1 MTHQPTWPVA
11 AALGWL
17 VWAAGVPDV
26 AAEADETVAVW
37 DFREGV
43 GDWRPRAE
51 SVTVEHLQAD
61 EGGASGGSLRVR
73 GPIRVGWNYVTSPRV
88 PMTPGALYRLSARV
102 RVDRLGPDTPPP
114 YLKCEFVAA
123 KGREAL
129 GRASTDRYDVSNM
142 GTWQRLAGEFKAPD
156 GVAAGWMA
164 LEKGTSEACEIDARL
179 GEVRLERIP
188 RLTVFDRYRLDPLP
202 EPLAKARGVH
212 PRLFLTADGFASLRR
227 ANETTH
233 KPMWEEVRDLADRYA
248 RGGPPKYVR
257 DDGHSGDEQLWQRG
271 VGNAM
276 PTLAMAYRLTGETR
290 YLDAA
295 RAWALAS
302 CGYETWG
309 LGRIDGMDLAAGH
322 QLFGLAIVYDWC
334 YQDLGEEARR
344 TIRATLA
351 RRGEAMFEAAVTG
364 RAWWRR
370 SYLQNHLWV
379 DACGLAA
386 AGLAVCD
393 ETDGADRWVG
403 LALEKF
409 RRTTDALGPDGASHE
424 GVGYWQYG
432 VEYLLKFMH
441 LARDLLGV
449 DLHDHPWWRNT
460 AAYGR
465 YLTLP
470 RGAWTRRNS
479 IVDLADCPRGNW
491 YGPDYLLRRL
501 AAEFRD
507 PYAQW
512 HAQQVNEADIAAL
525 GAPWLNLVWYDPHVP
540 AKPPANLPTLRH
552 FADMGIVSARTGW
565 SGDETL
571 LVFKCG
577 PFIGHH
583 AVQAFD
589 RDPGGGH
596 VHPDAN
602 HFVLFGAGEWLVRDD
617 GYRAKRT
624 GHHNTLLVGGRG
636 QLGEGRMW
644 FNGSACL
651 ARKSR
656 PRILRAESTPT
667 LDHLA
672 GDATDAYPPAAGLRR
687 FVRHLVWLKP
697 DVLLVLDDVAAEG
710 EADLELRFHP
720 EQQKAE
726 RRGNAFLMRGKKAL
740 LRLEVLTPGGA
751 TASAEALPTAGRH
764 GDEGKPMFTIRLQR
778 RGRAWRSAVA
788 LSWSAA
794 DAEPKAVALTADG
807 DRWTFNASGRRVT
820 FNWRDGRVE
829 GGQ

>member
-1 MTHQPTWPVA
+1 MIRQPIWSSAVLGCLVLAAVVA
-11 AALGWL
+11 
-17 VWAAGVPDV
+17 VP
-26 AAEADETVAVW
+26 AAEADETVALW
-37 DFREGV
+37 NFQGGAEG
-43 GDWRPRAE
+43 WQPRADT
-51 SVTVEHLQAD
+51 VTVSHV
-61 EGGASGGSLRVR
+61 EGGAEGERGGSLHVR
-73 GPIRVGWNYVTSPRV
+73 GPIRVGWNYAISRRV
-88 PMTPGALYRLSARV
+88 PMTPGDLYRLSARV
-102 RVDRLGPDTPPP
+102 RVDRLGPGTPTP

-123 KGREAL
+123 DRRRAL
-129 GRASTDRYDVSNM
+129 GRASTDRYDTAKM

-156 GVAAGWMA
+156 GVATCWMA
-164 LEKGTSEACEIDARL
+164 LEKGTSGPCEIDARL
-179 GEVRLERIP
+179 DDVRLERIP
-188 RLTVFDRYRLDPLP
+188 RLTVFDRYGLDPLP
-202 EPLAKARGVH
+202 EPLAAMRGVH
-212 PRLFLTADGFASLRR
+212 PRLYLTADGIAALRR
-227 ANETTH
+227 AVRTTH
-233 KPMWEEVRDLADRYA
+233 KPMWDEVRDLADRYA
-248 RGGPPKYVR
+248 RSGPRKYVR
-257 DDGHSGDEQLWQRG
+257 GDGHSGDEQLWQRG

-276 PTLAMAYRLTGETR
+276 PTLAMAYRVTGERR

-309 LGRIDGMDLAAGH
+309 LGRIDGMDLATGH
-322 QLFGLAIVYDWC
+322 QLFGLAVVYDWC
-334 YQDLGEEARR
+334 HEDLGEAARR
-344 TIRATLA
+344 TIRETLA
-351 RRGEAMFEAAVTG
+351 RRGGHMFEAAATG

-379 DACGLAA
+379 NACGLAA
-386 AGLAVCD
+386 AGLAIFD
-393 ETDGADRWVG
+393 ETDGADRWAG
-403 LALEKF
+403 LALEAF
-409 RRTTDALGPDGASHE
+409 RRTTEALGPDGASHE

-460 AAYGR
+460 AAYAR

-470 RGAWTRRNS
+470 RSAWTRRNS
-479 IVDLADCPRGNW
+479 VVDLADCPRGNW

-501 AAEFRD
+501 AAEFND

-512 HAQQVNEADIAAL
+512 HAREVDEADITSP
-525 GAPWLNLVWYDPHVP
+525 GAPWLNLVWYDAALAP
-540 AKPPANLPTLRH
+540 KPPTNQPTLRH

-583 AVQAFD
+583 AVQAFGY
-589 RDPGGGH
+589 DPGGGH

-624 GHHNTLLVGGRG
+624 GQHNTLLVGGRG
-636 QLGEGRMW
+636 QLGEGRTW
-644 FNGSACL
+644 FNGSECL

-656 PRILRAESTPT
+656 PRVLRADCTPA

-672 GDATDAYPPAAGLRR
+672 GDATEAYPPEAGLKR

-720 EQQKAE
+720 EQQEAA
-726 RRGNAFLMRGKKAL
+726 RRGNAFLMRGRKAA
-740 LRLEVLTPGGA
+740 LRVEALTPEGVR
-751 TASAEALPTAGRH
+751 ASAEALPAAGRH
-764 GDEGKPMFTIRLQR
+764 GGDGEPMLTVRLQH
-778 RGRAWRSAVA
+778 RGRTWRNAVA
-788 LSWSAA
+788 LSWAPA
-794 DAEPKAVALTADG
+794 GAEPKTVTLTADG
-807 DRWTFNASGRRVT
+807 DRWTFDAAGRRIRVS
-820 FNWRDGRVE
+820 WPDGRV
-829 GGQ
+829 GDLQ